1 MTTTISGLRPGVTGA
16 TAAASLSPTGPV
28 RENEALKS
36 TLKGLKDAAQNG
48 GASSTMF
55 LPAAGTRYDAW
66 AFSYH
71 TNLAKEMNIKGVKEG
86 QKIRGH
92 IAINISGHATGGR
105 ADQLA
110 ALAITKLAAQGVDLE
125 RATAKNDKL
134 FAGLYKAAQAAGWS
148 GDAVLKAEG
157 LPEVKITA
165 DELSKFAASDD
176 GKWAANDAL
185 RRQFAMTN
193 TYNVRVTLPN
203 GEKLEMRNIPRN
215 KVDQAE
221 YSTSIPIE
229 FPAMKGNTIV
239 EAWPTGSAEVA
250 GYVEARRYH
259 LHIGEENFYSEKK
272 GIEAAEKYMDAH
284 PEIRW
289 AARAADPYSDAAYEA
304 EEADLAKSHVGPLP
318 MPYDDVA

>member
-1 MTTTISGLRPGVTGA
+1 MTTTISGLRTGVPAA
-16 TAAASLSPTGPV
+16 TAAASLSPTGAL

-36 TLKGLKDAAQNG
+36 TLKGLKEAAQNG

-55 LPAAGTRYDAW
+55 LPAAGMRYDAY

-86 QKIRGH
+86 QPIRGH

-105 ADQLA
+105 ADQIA
-110 ALAITKLAAQGVDLE
+110 ALAMQKLAEQGIDLE
-125 RATAKNDKL
+125 KATAKNDKL
-134 FAGLYKAAQAAGWS
+134 FGALYKAAQSAGWS
-148 GDAVLKAEG
+148 GDAVVKPEG
-157 LPEVKITA
+157 LPEVKITS

-203 GEKLEMRNIPRN
+203 GEKLEMRNIPRT
-215 KVDQAE
+215 KTDQAE
-221 YSTSIPIE
+221 YATAIPIE

-250 GYVEARRYH
+250 GYVEARRYQ
-259 LHIGEENFYSEKK
+259 LHIGEEHFDNEKK
-272 GIEAAEKYMDAH
+272 GMDAAEKYMDAH

-289 AARAADPYSDAAYEA
+289 AARAAEPFSDAANEA

-318 MPYDDVA
+318 MPYEDIA